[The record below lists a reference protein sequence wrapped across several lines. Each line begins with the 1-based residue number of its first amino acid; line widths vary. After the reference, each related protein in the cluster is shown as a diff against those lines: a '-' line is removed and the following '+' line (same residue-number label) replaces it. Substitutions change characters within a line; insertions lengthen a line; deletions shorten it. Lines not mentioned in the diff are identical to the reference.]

1 MRAISIIFI
10 LTDWLVNEWMNFNG
24 LCLKGICI
32 LRLLF
37 LIVEWKSLSPLK
49 ELQASASRWHSPFKI
64 HPTRSYCSV
73 YKQETLKQLRNS
85 LQYRKKN
92 VILPNNWFNDKVPA
106 YCKFS
111 VNYAPQ
117 VLDRFPI
124 LLGLNQNELQKV
136 NPSSR
141 YRDISTGNIQR
152 NILEDSMMYRKS
164 NELAAKRS
172 GFSFSF

>member
-1 MRAISIIFI
+1 M
-10 LTDWLVNEWMNFNG
+10 
-24 LCLKGICI
+24 
-32 LRLLF
+32 
-37 LIVEWKSLSPLK
+37 
-49 ELQASASRWHSPFKI
+49 
-64 HPTRSYCSV
+64 
-73 YKQETLKQLRNS
+73 
-85 LQYRKKN
+85 
-92 VILPNNWFNDKVPA
+92 PNNWFNDKVPA